1 KILVADPESIPALN
15 ALGYTLAD
23 RTDRFDEALQLIDRA
38 RVADP
43 DNPAIIDSYGW
54 ALYRL
59 GRNRDALVALRRAVP
74 LQKDAE
80 IGAHLAEVLWMTGER
95 EEARKYFEEA
105 RKIDPENRS
114 LLRALEKTGA

>member
-1 KILVADPESIPALN
+1 N

-23 RTDRFDEALQLIDRA
+23 RTDRYEEALQLIDRA

-54 ALYRL
+54 VLYRL
-59 GRNRDALVALRRAVP
+59 GRSRDALVELRRACS

-80 IGAHLAEVLWMTGER
+80 IAAHLAEVLWVTGNR

-105 RKIDPENRS
+105 RRIAPENRS
-114 LLRALEKTGA
+114 LIRALEKTGA